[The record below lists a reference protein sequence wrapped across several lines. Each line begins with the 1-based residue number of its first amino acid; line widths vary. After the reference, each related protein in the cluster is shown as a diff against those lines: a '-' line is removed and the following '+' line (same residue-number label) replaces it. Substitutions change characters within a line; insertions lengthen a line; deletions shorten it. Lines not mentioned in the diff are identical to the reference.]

1 MKKNLIRQL
10 NNKPSFFAESTVY
23 TNFAPVTRNITDMN
37 IKELSQK
44 RFSARKYTAEP
55 VSREDI
61 DYIMECVRMA
71 PSAVNRQPWKFIIVS
86 SEEARQKLW
95 HTYERE

>member
-1 MKKNLIRQL
+1 
-10 NNKPSFFAESTVY
+10 
-23 TNFAPVTRNITDMN
+23 MN

-95 HTYERE
+95 HTYEREWFRTALHRLYERQQRMLDTSLRQQATRRH